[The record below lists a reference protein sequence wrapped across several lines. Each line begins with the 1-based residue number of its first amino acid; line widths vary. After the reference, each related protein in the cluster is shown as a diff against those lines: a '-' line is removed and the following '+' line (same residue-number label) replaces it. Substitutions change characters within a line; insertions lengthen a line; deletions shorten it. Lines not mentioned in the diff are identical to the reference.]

1 MISFFST
8 WAQGIIVALIIT
20 VLIEMIL
27 PEGNN
32 KKYLKIILGL
42 YVLYTVLNPIL
53 SKFSEGINI
62 NDQINNDYYAIE
74 NTISVVAMNTNSSIE
89 TIYIDNIKREI
100 KNYISTKGF
109 DTTKIDITIETEN
122 EELYGIVKTVELSI
136 APKDEKNI
144 SEIEP
149 VNIKSE
155 EGERKEKYISIE
167 DNIKEYLKNNYGAD
181 IENIIINS

>member
-89 TIYIDNIKREI
+89 TIYIDNIKR
-100 KNYISTKGF
+100 
-109 DTTKIDITIETEN
+109 D
-122 EELYGIVKTVELSI
+122 
-136 APKDEKNI
+136 
-144 SEIEP
+144 
-149 VNIKSE
+149 
-155 EGERKEKYISIE
+155 
-167 DNIKEYLKNNYGAD
+167 
-181 IENIIINS
+181 